1 MTLRPDGRVRYW
13 VQAMLHAWVRESVSD
28 SVSNSVSDRFRDWFR
43 YWVYCWIDYALGRD
57 CDATIVF
64 APEHAGDLQ
73 CVH

>member
-13 VQAMLHAWVRESVSD
+13 VQARLHAWVRESVSD
-28 SVSNSVSDRFRDWFR
+28 SASDRFRDWFR
-43 YWVYCWIDYALGRD
+43 YWVDCWIDYALGRY

-64 APEHAGDLQ
+64 APELAGDLQ